1 MVRTQEP
8 GTSSLIRSICFGPRR
23 ERPRRHY
30 RLFAVLR
37 FLALLAIC
45 LDSLGVT
52 ALAQSAR
59 PNFLIIM
66 ADDLGWTN
74 TSVQMDPNIPFS
86 KSDYYLTPSL
96 EQMAAEGM
104 RFNQAYAGSP
114 MCSPSRSALL
124 TGRST
129 AQIQQTDV
137 IAARSITEG
146 YYGQP
151 SMPPIPFHLLE
162 EFTTLPERLKQY
174 APEYSTSLLRK
185 NHSGSDPQNYGFDLY
200 DFRSRD
206 YEPEGE
212 DPVGVFSMTNHAKA
226 IMEDS
231 VQTGDPFFLMVS
243 PTAIH
248 APYEYTTEAFAEHNA
263 RPRGVRHRHPGIAAM
278 LDDLDVGIGQMLDKL
293 DELGI
298 DDNTYVI
305 FTSDNGGAN
314 GARNNEPLFGGKGS
328 IYEGGIRV
336 PMIIK
341 GPGIAANS
349 VSTVPISGTD
359 IFATVSELAGITAP
373 HESGLESAS
382 FASVLHNNG
391 VLPEGQVLSRGYG
404 ANGEMFWHF
413 PHYTGLAVPSSAV
426 RDGDY
431 KLIKLHGQAGES
443 DQLLLFN
450 LANSVTENNSPGSP
464 LNLANSMPLKAAE
477 LEAKLDGWLQ
487 HVDAPMAH
495 DIEANAHLLWDATDV
510 GTFPSLWRSKNHV
523 SDLRREA
530 WEVYPE
536 NTNPGTIPASQ
547 LAQRVAVDP
556 YQPGLGDQA
565 FEFDGNDRMART
577 FFQVSDI
584 MDSSKDNSVTFDFWF
599 KLSDL
604 DPNKP
609 QILMETGD
617 ESGGLS
623 LTIGDA
629 DSNGKSNDLRLRMLS
644 KNGTAAS
651 ATAPLDM
658 FADPTKDFVHA
669 TAVIRDGSGQ
679 VELYI
684 NGALASVGN
693 AQGASSRLDWDGADL
708 AGIGYFSGGDLGG
721 KGGVGDQ
728 PFQGYFDGQ
737 IAEMSFYN
745 YALSTSSVLEN
756 YNSKLTPV
764 KAGISAVAGQAVVP
778 LVRPSNVSFN
788 ALQSN
793 DLLVFQERC
802 DVLDEALEVDALV
815 QGGDALSSLGD
826 ATSGLLPAGTAFSS
840 YLLHFDP
847 GLAAT
852 NVTAEGTIHFGGE
865 ILGIVFESN
874 SLATTDP
881 ILGSLGNYG
890 SATMRGLVLGAEGG
904 LSISA
909 DGKSLNFDLETVS
922 TDLLQL
928 RVLTTLVDVPT
939 FLEADFNQNGKVNG
953 ADLEIWQAAL
963 GASDEGDADGD
974 GDTDGR
980 DFLIWQRQFIPVPE
994 RAPFTADFN
1003 GDGSVDDLDL
1013 VILQSAYGQTS
1024 AGDANLDGKTNG
1036 RDYLIWQREAS
1047 TYEPAQLAAVP
1058 EPASIALFFVAG
1070 LAGLSC
1076 RPRRRL

>member
-1 MVRTQEP
+1 M
-8 GTSSLIRSICFGPRR
+8 
-23 ERPRRHY
+23 
-30 RLFAVLR
+30 LR
-37 FLALLAIC
+37 VLALLAIC

-52 ALAQSAR
+52 ALAQSTR

-96 EQMAAEGM
+96 EQMATEGM

-146 YYGQP
+146 YYGYP

-162 EFTTLPERLKQY
+162 EFTTLPERLNEY
-174 APEYSTSLLRK
+174 APEYTTTLLRK
-185 NHSGSDPQNYGFDLY
+185 HHSGSFPENYGFDTY
-200 DFRSRD
+200 DFRNRG

-226 IMEDS
+226 IMEES
-231 VQTGDPFFLMVS
+231 VQTGAPFFLMVT

-263 RPRGVRHRHPGIAAM
+263 RPRGSRHRHPGVAAM
-278 LDDLDVGIGQMLDKL
+278 LDDLDVGIGQMLEKL

-305 FTSDNGGAN
+305 FTSDNGGTN

-328 IYEGGIRV
+328 LYEGGIRV

-373 HESGLESAS
+373 HEAGLESAS

-391 VLPEGQVLSRGYG
+391 ALPEGQVLSRGYG
-404 ANGEMFWHF
+404 TNGEMFWHF

-431 KLIKLHGQAGES
+431 KLIKLHGQAGAS

-450 LANSVTENNSPGSP
+450 LANNVTESNSPASP

-477 LEAKLDGWLQ
+477 LEAKLNGWLQ
-487 HVDAPMAH
+487 QVDAPMAH
-495 DIEANAHLLWDATDV
+495 DIEEDVHLLWDATDV
-510 GTFPSLWRSKNHV
+510 GTFPSLWRSNNHV
-523 SDLRREA
+523 SDVRRES

-536 NTNPGTIPASQ
+536 KTTPGAIPADQ

-556 YQPGLGDQA
+556 YQPGLGNQA

-577 FFQVSDI
+577 FFQVSDLA
-584 MDSSKDNSVTFDFWF
+584 DASKDNSVTFEFWLR
-599 KLSDL
+599 LSDL

-609 QILMETGD
+609 QIIMETGD
-617 ESGGLS
+617 ESSGLS

-629 DSNGKSNDLRLRMLS
+629 DSNGKSNDLRLRMVS
-644 KNGTAAS
+644 RNGAVAS
-651 ATAPLDM
+651 ATVPLDR
-658 FADPTKDFVHA
+658 FADPTKDFVNA
-669 TAVIRDGSGQ
+669 TAVIRDGSGGI
-679 VELYI
+679 ELYV
-684 NGALASVGN
+684 NGALAAIGA
-693 AQGASSRLDWDGADL
+693 AQGGTSSKLDWDGADL
-708 AGIGYFSGGDLGG
+708 AGLGYFSGAGLGG
-721 KGGVGDQ
+721 KGGTGDQ

-745 YALSTSSVLEN
+745 YALSTTAVLEN

-764 KAGISAVAGQAVVP
+764 KAGISAVAGQASVP
-778 LVRPSNVSFN
+778 LVRPSNVSLN
-788 ALQSN
+788 ILQSN

-802 DVLDEALEVDALV
+802 DVLDEALQVDALV
-815 QGGDALSSLGD
+815 QAGDSLASLGD
-826 ATSGLLPAGTAFSS
+826 ATSGLLPSGTAFSS

-847 GLAAT
+847 GLATT

-865 ILGIVFESN
+865 ILGIVFESE
-874 SLATTDP
+874 SLAATDP

-890 SATMRGLVLGAEGG
+890 SETMRGLILGAEGG
-904 LSISA
+904 LSISP
-909 DGKSLNFDLETVS
+909 DGRSLTFDFETVS

-963 GASDEGDADGD
+963 GVNDAGDADGD

-980 DFLIWQRQFIPVPE
+980 DFLIWQRQFIPFPE

-1003 GDGSVDDLDL
+1003 NDGAVDDLDL
-1013 VILQSAYGQTS
+1013 AILQGAYGQTT

-1036 RDYLIWQREAS
+1036 RDLLIWQREAS
-1047 TYEPAQLAAVP
+1047 IYEPAQLSAVP
-1058 EPASIALFFVAG
+1058 EPATAAMLL
-1070 LAGLSC
+1070 LAGVGAAC
-1076 RPRRRL
+1076 FRPRRRTL